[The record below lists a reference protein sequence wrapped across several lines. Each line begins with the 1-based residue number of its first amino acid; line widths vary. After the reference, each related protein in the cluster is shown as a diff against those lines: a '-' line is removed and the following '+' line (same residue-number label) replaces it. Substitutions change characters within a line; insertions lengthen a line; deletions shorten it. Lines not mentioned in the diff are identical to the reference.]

1 MNQFGGF
8 DMPASVGAILVI
20 VAFIMPGFI
29 AGRILSSA
37 HSTSET
43 TEGHLILGAITL
55 SCLNYAALSWLLV
68 TAWIEKWY
76 ERPAILAL
84 LSLFTL
90 FVAPVCI
97 ALVLIKAIDTEWGR
111 QVRIAFGLAHPIP
124 KAWDSFFRRGIP
136 CWVMATLKGGRVI
149 AGLYGSNSFASSC
162 PAEEDLYLEKICK
175 LSAQGE
181 IEGVAESSCGGII
194 QMENVETL
202 EFFEIE
208 QGGRDEH

>member
-1 MNQFGGF
+1 
-8 DMPASVGAILVI
+8 MPASVGAILVI

-43 TEGHLILGAITL
+43 SEGHLVLSAITL
-55 SCLNYAALSWLLV
+55 SCLNYAVLSWLLV

-76 ERPAILAL
+76 EKPLILAS

-90 FVAPVCI
+90 FVGPILI
-97 ALVLIKAIDTEWGR
+97 ALVLVKTIDTEWGK
-111 QVRIAFGLAHPIP
+111 QVRIAFGLSHPVP

-136 CWVMATLKGGRVI
+136 CWVVATLKGGRVI
-149 AGLYGSNSFASSC
+149 AGLYGGNSFASSC

-175 LSAQGE
+175 LSPQGE
-181 IEGVAESSCGGII
+181 IERVAEFSRGGII
-194 QMENVETL
+194 QMKNVETL
-202 EFFEIE
+202 EFF
-208 QGGRDEH
+208 DLNS